1 MSPLL
6 LATGIISFFLF
17 TFFQI
22 YAAYLGFDYFLGS
35 VFAILMIFLS
45 LLLRFSLPITIA
57 AFFGAIKV
65 WHWHWFFATIF
76 ISPGLLFVIPGLFV
90 ITLGKSKFSA
100 KFSPKQEQQEQ
111 KPNEVTI
118 EAEYV
123 DVTPKKSDK

>member
-1 MSPLL
+1 MSPIL

-17 TFFQI
+17 SFFQI

-76 ISPGLLFVIPGLFV
+76 ISPGLLLLIPGIFV
-90 ITLGKSKFSA
+90 MTLSKAKLSA
-100 KFSPKQEQQEQ
+100 KFPLKEPQQEQQS
-111 KPNEVTI
+111 NEVTI